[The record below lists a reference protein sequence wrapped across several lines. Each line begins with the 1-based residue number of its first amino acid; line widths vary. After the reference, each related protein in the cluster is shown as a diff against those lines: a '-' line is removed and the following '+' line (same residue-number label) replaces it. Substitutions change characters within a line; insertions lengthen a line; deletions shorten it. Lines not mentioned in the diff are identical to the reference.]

1 MPYKDIEQRRKK
13 GREYSQRPEVKQRQ
27 KEYNKR
33 KYHKCIDCDKLI
45 VPNAKRCNSCAMKER
60 KKKYGFIQSTKV
72 RKSRS
77 KIMKTNNP
85 MKRKEISNKVR
96 ESNIKNG
103 GYEKN
108 RLRMLNGGGRKAW
121 DSMVKN
127 CGIKNKKFKK
137 TLILT
142 KDLLFKEY
150 VVKKKSI
157 SKIARELGLCNE
169 TIKSRLNKF
178 KIPIIK
184 REKKIF
190 ACLDCNTPIGYYAK
204 RCKSCSYLNKVGNTI
219 KRKKKVDTLDKW
231 KGFRLFINK
240 INHLEHLRRIGFKKG
255 CIAKDHGTR
264 FKKGHKTCV
273 GYKHPNWRGGI
284 QYEPYDD
291 NFTPKFKALIRKR
304 DKYVCMKCDKPEHQE
319 LKEFKRKLAIHHI
332 NYDKKMTI
340 PENCCTLCLNCNIEV
355 NYKRPHWIKFFQSIL
370 SERYEYNY
378 SQEGEVILNII
389 KDSKNG

>member
-1 MPYKDIEQRRKK
+1 
-13 GREYSQRPEVKQRQ
+13 
-27 KEYNKR
+27 
-33 KYHKCIDCDKLI
+33 
-45 VPNAKRCNSCAMKER
+45 
-60 KKKYGFIQSTKV
+60 
-72 RKSRS
+72 
-77 KIMKTNNP
+77 
-85 MKRKEISNKVR
+85 
-96 ESNIKNG
+96 
-103 GYEKN
+103 
-108 RLRMLNGGGRKAW
+108 MLNGGGRKAW

-150 VVKKKSI
+150 VVRKKSI
-157 SKIARELGLCNE
+157 SRIAREIGLCNE

-264 FKKGHKTCV
+264 FKKGHKICV
-273 GYKHPNWRGGI
+273 GEKHPNWKGGLSF
-284 QYEPYDD
+284 EPYDS
-291 NFTPKFKALIRKR
+291 NFTEKFKKLIRKR
-304 DKYVCMKCDKPEHQE
+304 DGYICMKCDKPEHQE
-319 LKEFKRKLAIHHI
+319 LQEFKRKLAIHHI
-332 NYDKKMTI
+332 NHDKKCTI

-355 NYKRPHWIKFFQSIL
+355 NYKRKHWTKFFQSLL
-370 SERYEYNY
+370 SERYGYQY
-378 SQEGEVILNII
+378 SENLEPIINLEVN
-389 KDSKNG
+389 NG